1 MNLDPTILLSGFKA
15 GTVLYVKV
23 ALLVLIVLYALFTI
37 MLATKIRSLDKTVF
51 LPSES
56 GEGIIK
62 VFSILYVLVVLSLFI
77 ATLVIV

>member
-1 MNLDPTILLSGFKA
+1 MTLDPSILLTLFKSGTIA
-15 GTVLYVKV
+15 YVKL
-23 ALLVLIVLYALFTI
+23 ALLILIILYALFTI

-56 GEGIIK
+56 GENIIRA
-62 VFSILYVLVVLSLFI
+62 FSILYFLVVLSLFI